1 MVRGRLERI
10 TMQTGE
16 SLLVK
21 SRGACFSGVSDKVV
35 LVLVLLLLLLVVWWW
50 WLVVEVQVKNP
61 D

>member
-1 MVRGRLERI
+1 MVRGGLELI

-16 SLLVK
+16 LLLVK

-35 LVLVLLLLLLVVWWW
+35 LVLLLVVVAVV
-50 WLVVEVQVKNP
+50 LVVEVPVKNP

>member
-1 MVRGRLERI
+1 
-10 TMQTGE
+10 MQTGE

-35 LVLVLLLLLLVVWWW
+35 LVLVLLLLLLVWWW